1 MAEEEQDQDQE
12 QDGAEE
18 VKGGGLLKKLIFVGV
33 GLVLVGA
40 GIFLGPMF
48 LGGGE
53 DEEAAEGEETAEVAD
68 VPSAPP
74 IYQSLHPPLVVNVRS
89 EAGDSHFMQ
98 ITMEV
103 MSRNQGVINSIRDH
117 TPVIRNSLILLYGNV
132 LYESTQTREGKERM
146 LADGLAE
153 IRRVMQET
161 TGRSED
167 VEDIEALYFTALV
180 IQ

>member
-1 MAEEEQDQDQE
+1 MAEENTETE
-12 QDGAEE
+12 AEAEE
-18 VKGGGLLKKLIFVGV
+18 QPKGGGLVKKLIFAGLA
-33 GLVLVGA
+33 LVLVA
-40 GIFLGPMF
+40 VGIFIGPML

-53 DEEAAEGEETAEVAD
+53 EEMAEGEAAEESAE

-74 IYQSLHPPLVVNVRS
+74 IYQSLHPPLVVNLKS

-103 MSRNQGVINSIRDH
+103 MSRNQGVINSIREH

-132 LYESTQTREGKERM
+132 LYESVQTREGKEEM
-146 LADGLAE
+146 LATGLEE

-161 TGRSED
+161 TGKSEH
-167 VEDIEALYFTALV
+167 IEALYFTALV

>member
-1 MAEEEQDQDQE
+1 MAEEQTETETETEEQP
-12 QDGAEE
+12 
-18 VKGGGLLKKLIFVGV
+18 KGGLVKKLIFAGL
-33 GLVLVGA
+33 GLVLVA
-40 GIFLGPMF
+40 VGIFIGPML
-48 LGGGE
+48 LGGGG
-53 DEEAAEGEETAEVAD
+53 EEQMAEGETAEESAE

-74 IYQSLHPPLVVNVRS
+74 IYQSLHPPLVVNLKS

-103 MSRNQGVINSIRDH
+103 MSRNQGVINSIREH

-132 LYESTQTREGKERM
+132 LYESVHTRKGKEEM
-146 LADGLAE
+146 LADGLDE

-161 TGRSED
+161 TGDS
-167 VEDIEALYFTALV
+167 EDIEALYFTALV